1 LIPSIPAAQAMFTPP
16 SDPEMMVKHI
26 AHMVWSLGA
35 VAKFIW
41 PFPDQGLAKR
51 IHRINVP
58 TLIIWGKQDKL
69 IPVAYAEEFQ
79 KRIANSR
86 VEIIDQSGHI
96 PQMEQL
102 DKTLALVK
110 AFIAS

>member
-1 LIPSIPAAQAMFTPP
+1 VPA
-16 SDPEMMVKHI
+16 
-26 AHMVWSLGA
+26 
-35 VAKFIW
+35 
-41 PFPDQGLAKR
+41 
-51 IHRINVP
+51 
-58 TLIIWGKQDKL
+58 LIIWGKEDKL
-69 IPVAYAEEFQ
+69 IPVAYAAEFQ

-86 VEIIDQSGHI
+86 VEIIEASGHI